1 MNPSTV
7 SPSSVSLKL
16 FVCTKTYC
24 TERVVCV
31 KIRTAD
37 ATTQEL
43 NGPSL
48 LHTLEELMTE
58 KGIAGRVMEVSC
70 MGGCPIGPRLNVV
83 GAGGFRATVRYV
95 HFRGVPR
102 KTLCAPWEEVVS
114 LDALLDQHVRAEE
127 ARGHDLTPCSST
139 PTDE

>member
-1 MNPSTV
+1 M
-7 SPSSVSLKL
+7 SPNAVSLKL
-16 FVCTKTYC
+16 FVCTKTHC
-24 TERVVCV
+24 TQRVVRL
-31 KIRTAD
+31 KLRTVD

-48 LHTLEELMTE
+48 LRGLEELMTE
-58 KGIAGRVMEVSC
+58 KGIAGRVLEVSC

-114 LDALLDQHVRAEE
+114 LEALLDQHVREEE
-127 ARGHDLTPCSST
+127 AGAHDLTSCSSART
-139 PTDE
+139 HE